1 MNNYLYW
8 IIPSRVTMVVRCYVS
23 VGAIYVTR
31 CLIIV
36 ARSHLHVGRSLYV
49 WKNGQQ
55 DKLRG
60 SFRPLSRSI
69 GQ

>member
-1 MNNYLYW
+1 MSNYLYW
-8 IIPSRVTMVVRCYVS
+8 IIPSRVTIVVRCYVS
-23 VGAIYVTR
+23 VGAISVTR
-31 CLIIV
+31 CLIKV
-36 ARSHLHVGRSLYV
+36 ARSHLHGGRSLYV

-55 DKLRG
+55 DTLRG

>member
-1 MNNYLYW
+1 MSNYLYW
-8 IIPSRVTMVVRCYVS
+8 IIPSRVTIVVRCYVS
-23 VGAIYVTR
+23 VGAISVTR
-31 CLIIV
+31 CPIKV
-36 ARSHLHVGRSLYV
+36 ARSYLHVGGSLYV